1 MRWTL
6 FALPAACL
14 AVALGALWWTQGAA
28 DIVAPSSSE
37 ATGRRAE
44 DAPGERSAAETVDS
58 DVERMFEQVEVV
70 MEKAVESSVDSF
82 ISDLGT
88 GAEKGAQG
96 AAVRWSEQRDL
107 VGPAQDV
114 LHAYAELPEAELM
127 SSGYLD
133 LAGNV
138 WVALVQGGREW
149 VDMVY
154 LASNEERSE
163 TDVHIVRLRAE
174 IPDS

>member
-1 MRWTL
+1 
-6 FALPAACL
+6 
-14 AVALGALWWTQGAA
+14 
-28 DIVAPSSSE
+28 
-37 ATGRRAE
+37 
-44 DAPGERSAAETVDS
+44 
-58 DVERMFEQVEVV
+58 
-70 MEKAVESSVDSF
+70 
-82 ISDLGT
+82 
-88 GAEKGAQG
+88 
-96 AAVRWSEQRDL
+96 
-107 VGPAQDV
+107 DV
-114 LHAYAELPEAELM
+114 LYAYAELPEAELM

>member
-1 MRWTL
+1 MRWAL

-14 AVALGALWWTQGAA
+14 AVALGALWWTQGVA

-37 ATGRRAE
+37 ATGQRAE
-44 DAPGERSAAETVDS
+44 DVSDERSAVETVDS
-58 DVERMFEQVEVV
+58 DVERMFERAEVV

-82 ISDLGT
+82 ISDLGA

-96 AAVRWSEQRDL
+96 AAVQWSEQRDL

-114 LHAYAELPEAELM
+114 LYAYAELPEAELM